1 MDEIMKTMAASASG
15 MAAQAARLRLS
26 SENIANADTPGYRR
40 KTVSFEETFTT
51 NDVRAVRTGPV
62 RLDRAELVK
71 VYDPTNPLA
80 GPGRQLPGLERQ
92 PRARDRR
99 RPRGEPLV
107 RGQPPHVRPG
117 AGDGELAHRPPA
129 PLTGTG

>member
-80 GPGRQLPGLERQ
+80 GPDGSYQGSNVNLVLEIADAREANRSYEANLRMFDQ
-92 PRARDRR
+92 ARAMASSLIDLLRR
-99 RPRGEPLV
+99 
-107 RGQPPHVRPG
+107 
-117 AGDGELAHRPPA
+117 
-129 PLTGTG
+129 